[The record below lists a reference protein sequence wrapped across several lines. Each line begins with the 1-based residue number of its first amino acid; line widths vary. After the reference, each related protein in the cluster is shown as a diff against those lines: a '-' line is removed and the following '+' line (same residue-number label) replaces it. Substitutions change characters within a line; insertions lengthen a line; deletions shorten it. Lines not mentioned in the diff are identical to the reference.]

1 MNYKNLDFFRRH
13 ENFFPKRDNS
23 SFLRRAL
30 SKTFKE
36 DIPKNI
42 SEVNKEKVMFEEK
55 ENNIKYNNDNN
66 PNIINKTNY
75 NKNFFQTYKTQ
86 EHNFKTHGTFYNKNK
101 NDKNINN
108 ALINRM
114 NKNKKK
120 YNINKYFTSNI
131 SEDNVYEEFII
142 NYNPGINPEN
152 NYKISNTLDRKKFD
166 MNINIDNNRNKI
178 YNKVSFSNGIYNK
191 NLDNNINEE
200 KGIDYFN
207 NTYHPNHPYQ
217 KRKILNFKEKEPIEN
232 GMPDKIKKE
241 LYFKSNRNNLNNNN
255 NIFRQ
260 KYKKAYN
267 YNFNTYNQ
275 DINNYDINY
284 NREKNNYNNNT
295 YENNFSINIS
305 QNDYMDTNKYINGKY
320 NKNIEKKI
328 NDFLTHFSE
337 YCVQYYNNIIK
348 KLFSF
353 LKNYSKK
360 QIKITEPRK
369 TYYKSNYRNYTT
381 KVISTVNTENK
392 IEYNRIPYHKN
403 TDLLIDRIRY
413 NNESKSP
420 DNKNNFEMFR
430 DIKEISKKYELIN
443 KRKNRVSYDRNLKK
457 VNDISFNKDSIKRN
471 KEKEKWEKT
480 LEKEREMKKL
490 REKNNQIKNYDTKKN
505 KDKQDLIYTHNNDN
519 NNNNKSKKLNM
530 NNKNIKN
537 KNQMISI
544 KNIQTKDKKIYVCI
558 KYLNYCTQNLFKSKK
573 NKDNNYKQLKKSETF
588 NITLFA
594 NKNRN
599 KIIKDNEKGKDNNT
613 FKKLAS
619 IKEEKEN
626 KIEMSLSDEGSY
638 N

>member
-1 MNYKNLDFFRRH
+1 MNYKNLDFYRRS

-75 NKNFFQTYKTQ
+75 NKNFFQTYNTQ

-295 YENNFSINIS
+295 YENNFSIGIF
-305 QNDYMDTNKYINGKY
+305 QNDYMDKNKYINGKY

-328 NDFLTHFSE
+328 NDFLEHFSE

-420 DNKNNFEMFR
+420 DKKNNFEMFR

-457 VNDISFNKDSIKRN
+457 VNDISFNNDSIKRN

-490 REKNNQIKNYDTKKN
+490 REKNNQIKNDDTKKN
-505 KDKQDLIYTHNNDN
+505 KDKKDLIYTHNNN

>member
-1 MNYKNLDFFRRH
+1 
-13 ENFFPKRDNS
+13 
-23 SFLRRAL
+23 
-30 SKTFKE
+30 
-36 DIPKNI
+36 
-42 SEVNKEKVMFEEK
+42 
-55 ENNIKYNNDNN
+55 
-66 PNIINKTNY
+66 
-75 NKNFFQTYKTQ
+75 
-86 EHNFKTHGTFYNKNK
+86 
-101 NDKNINN
+101 
-108 ALINRM
+108 
-114 NKNKKK
+114 
-120 YNINKYFTSNI
+120 
-131 SEDNVYEEFII
+131 
-142 NYNPGINPEN
+142 
-152 NYKISNTLDRKKFD
+152 

-217 KRKILNFKEKEPIEN
+217 KRKILNFKEKETIEN

-284 NREKNNYNNNT
+284 NIAKNNYNNNT

-305 QNDYMDTNKYINGKY
+305 QNDYTDKNKYINGKF
-320 NKNIEKKI
+320 NSNIEKKI
-328 NDFLTHFSE
+328 NDFLEHFSE

-420 DNKNNFEMFR
+420 DKKNNFEMFR

-443 KRKNRVSYDRNLKK
+443 KRKNKLSYDRNLKK
-457 VNDISFNKDSIKRN
+457 VNDISFNNDSIKRN

-490 REKNNQIKNYDTKKN
+490 REKNNQIKNDDTKKN
-505 KDKQDLIYTHNNDN
+505 KDKKDLIYTHNNN
-519 NNNNKSKKLNM
+519 NINKSKKLNM

-558 KYLNYCTQNLFKSKK
+558 KYLNYCTQNQFKSKN

-594 NKNRN
+594 NKNKN
-599 KIIKDNEKGKDNNT
+599 KIIKNNEKGKDNNT